1 MPAEFRLLRR
11 GRGRHPD
18 QAQPHRGPQ
27 DGLLRGR
34 VDRDARAAPRIGQA
48 VERLQTAD
56 YADLVV
62 MPTCVLYRLL
72 GKGIRVIGSA

>member
-1 MPAEFRLLRR
+1 VIFDHPHNAEISATSTLHEHTECWMAMRTGMP
-11 GRGRHPD
+11 P
-18 QAQPHRGPQ
+18 
-27 DGLLRGR
+27 GR
-34 VDRDARAAPRIGQA
+34 VQI
-48 VERLQTAD
+48 AD

>member
-1 MPAEFRLLRR
+1 MSTRSFNRR
-11 GRGRHPD
+11 QQPGRPKVSRRRASRGGRE
-18 QAQPHRGPQ
+18 
-27 DGLLRGR
+27 
-34 VDRDARAAPRIGQA
+34 I
-48 VERLQTAD
+48 AD